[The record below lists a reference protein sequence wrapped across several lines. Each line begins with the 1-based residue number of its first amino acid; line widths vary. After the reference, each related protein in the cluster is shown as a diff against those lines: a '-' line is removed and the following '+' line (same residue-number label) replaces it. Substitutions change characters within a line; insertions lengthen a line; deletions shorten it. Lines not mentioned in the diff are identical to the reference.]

1 LPIFLTW
8 FLVIAGAI
16 VTIDSLLRIGTLAY
30 RRTIGKRK
38 FARQKLS
45 RLGANAHIS
54 YFISILGQPVFI
66 MQHSEELTEHVFIDK
81 LYYVQAIVAKSENV
95 RFYTVTVRDKRLRCV
110 VPLPNEGRYTLDAPS
125 VKIGIGRDTFGTIGW
140 EPTTVLASL
149 GARRAWYAETYYLGN
164 PMNYQTLILSWN
176 DAGFGSWPP
185 LEALLKDFSN
195 VIDSTNTERYL
206 RSDTTLRLRPA
217 IQFNSYGFTAPHETP
232 KDDQVYLGVDSD
244 KVRVIP

>member
-1 LPIFLTW
+1 
-8 FLVIAGAI
+8 
-16 VTIDSLLRIGTLAY
+16 
-30 RRTIGKRK
+30 
-38 FARQKLS
+38 
-45 RLGANAHIS
+45 
-54 YFISILGQPVFI
+54 